1 MTVRHGGTLG
11 AGQARL
17 PTEAATEG
25 TPISPDAALVFA
37 GGDPP
42 PTTLRPRLPVDALVI
57 AADSGLTHARAL
69 GRHVDL
75 VIGDLDSVDVDE
87 LAEARRDGAAV
98 EAHPRDK
105 DQTDLELALDAALA
119 RGARDVTVVGG
130 HGGRLDHFAAN
141 LTLLAAPR
149 YAAARLDAWMGDA
162 HVVVVRDDVEVTGS
176 PGALLTLVPFGG
188 PVCGIR
194 TTGLRY
200 PLNDEDLDP
209 GTSRAVSNEF
219 TAARARIQVRDGTLL
234 AIAPHA
240 LNDPAD

>member
-1 MTVRHGGTLG
+1 
-11 AGQARL
+11 
-17 PTEAATEG
+17 
-25 TPISPDAALVFA
+25 VFA

-42 PTTLRPRLPVDALVI
+42 PTTLRPRLPAAAFVV

-69 GRHVDL
+69 DRRVDL
-75 VIGDLDSVDVDE
+75 VVGDLDSVSVDE

-98 EAHPRDK
+98 ETHPRDK

-119 RGARDVTVVGG
+119 RGAATVTVVGG

-141 LTLLAAPR
+141 LTLLASPR
-149 YAAARLDAWMGDA
+149 YRGAHLDAWMGDA
-162 HVVVVRDDVEVTGS
+162 HVVVVRDDVELVGA
-176 PGALLTLVPFGG
+176 PGALLTLVPMGG
-188 PVCGIR
+188 PACGIR

-219 TAARARIQVRDGTLL
+219 TAAGARIQVRGGTLL

-240 LNDPAD
+240 LADTAD

>member
-1 MTVRHGGTLG
+1 
-11 AGQARL
+11 
-17 PTEAATEG
+17 
-25 TPISPDAALVFA
+25 VFA

-42 PTTLRPRLPVDALVI
+42 PTTVRTRLPAEAFVI
-57 AADSGLTHARAL
+57 AADSGLAHARAL

-75 VIGDLDSVDVDE
+75 VVGDLDSVNVDE
-87 LAEARRDGAAV
+87 LAEARREGAAV
-98 EAHPRDK
+98 EAHPRGK

-119 RGARDVTVVGG
+119 REARTVTVVGG

-149 YAAARLDAWMGDA
+149 YRPARLDAWMGEA
-162 HVVVVRDDVEVTGS
+162 HVVVVRDDVELTGT
-176 PGALLTLVPFGG
+176 PGTLVTLVPLGG
-188 PVCGIR
+188 PACGIS

-200 PLNDEDLDP
+200 PLDDEDLDA

-219 TAARARIQVRDGTLL
+219 TAARARVRVRAGTLL

-240 LNDPAD
+240 LAEPVEP

>member
-1 MTVRHGGTLG
+1 M
-11 AGQARL
+11 
-17 PTEAATEG
+17 
-25 TPISPDAALVFA
+25 FA

-42 PTTLRPRLPVDALVI
+42 PTTVRTRLPAEAFVI
-57 AADSGLTHARAL
+57 AADSGLAHARAL

-75 VIGDLDSVDVDE
+75 VVGDLDSVNIDE

-98 EAHPRDK
+98 ETHSRDK

-119 RGARDVTVVGG
+119 RGARTVTVVGG

-149 YAAARLDAWMGDA
+149 YRPAHLDAWMGDA
-162 HVVVVRDDVEVTGS
+162 HVVVVRDDVELSGT
-176 PGALLTLVPFGG
+176 PGALLTLVPLGG
-188 PVCGIR
+188 PACGIS

-200 PLNDEDLDP
+200 PLDDEDLDV

-219 TAARARIQVRDGTLL
+219 TAARARIQLRGGTLL

-240 LNDPAD
+240 LADPVEP